1 MSETPSGNVELTN
14 ARAMR
19 FWILTLIG
27 VVVLFYILRDM
38 LLPFV
43 AGMAVAYF
51 LDPVADRLES
61 WRVPRG
67 VAACAIII
75 AFFAMLIVFLI
86 LLYPLLEA
94 QVVGFWDRLP
104 FYIERANQS
113 FVPAIRD
120 AVAIFTGSDGAEI
133 DIALQEGIEWI
144 SQDSLQLVGN
154 IFIGGI
160 NIVLLTLITPVVAF
174 FLLKDWDAIVAKVD
188 GWLPHD
194 YRDTIQQQS
203 RLVDSALAGFVRG
216 QATVCI
222 ILGTLYAVGWSFVGL
237 DFGLVLG
244 LMTGLFAFVPY
255 AGAFIGLFLAS
266 VIGAA
271 QFLPADLTQF
281 ALVVGVFGLVQ
292 ALDATF
298 ITPRLMGS
306 SINLHPV
313 WILFALMAG
322 ATVGGFLGVLVA
334 VPTAA
339 ILGVL
344 GRFVIGQY
352 LKSDYFLGRN
362 GASGVADASSQ
373 NLPKEE

>member
-1 MSETPSGNVELTN
+1 MTGQNPTPLELTT
-14 ARAMR
+14 ARALR
-19 FWILTLIG
+19 FWLLALLG
-27 VVVLFYILRDM
+27 VVVLFYLLRDM

-67 VAACAIII
+67 VASFAIII
-75 AFFAMLIVFLI
+75 AFFALLIIFLV
-86 LLYPLLEA
+86 LLYPLLES
-94 QVVGFWDRLP
+94 QIVGFWDRLP

-113 FVPAIRD
+113 FVPAIKD
-120 AVAIFTGSDGAEI
+120 ALVVFIGTDGSEI
-133 DIALQEGIEWI
+133 DLAVQEGIDWI
-144 SQDSLQLVGN
+144 SQDGLQFVGDV
-154 IFIGGI
+154 FIGGI
-160 NIVLLTLITPVVAF
+160 NVVLLTLITPVVGF
-174 FLLKDWDAIVAKVD
+174 FLLKDWDAMVDKVNS
-188 GWLPHD
+188 WLPHD
-194 YRDTIQQQS
+194 YSGIIREQS
-203 RLVDSALAGFVRG
+203 SLVDSALAGFVRG

-222 ILGTLYAVGWSFVGL
+222 ILGTLYAVGWTLVGL
-237 DFGLVLG
+237 DFGLVIG

-266 VIGAA
+266 VIAA
-271 QFLPADLTQF
+271 VQFLPDLAQF
-281 ALVVGVFGLVQ
+281 ALVIGVFGVVQ
-292 ALDATF
+292 ALDAAL

-344 GRFVIGQY
+344 SRFAIGQY
-352 LKSDYFLGRN
+352 LGSAYYLGRN
-362 GASGVADASSQ
+362 GKAPSAANEITETS
-373 NLPKEE
+373 EAE

>member
-19 FWILTLIG
+19 FWILTLLG
-27 VVVLFYILRDM
+27 VVVLFYVLRDM

-75 AFFAMLIVFLI
+75 AFFALLIVFLI
-86 LLYPLLEA
+86 LLYPLLET
-94 QVVGFWDRLP
+94 QVLGFWERLP

-120 AVAIFTGSDGAEI
+120 ALVIFTGSDGAQI
-133 DIALQEGIEWI
+133 DIAVQEGIEWI
-144 SQDSLQLVGN
+144 SQDSLLFVGN

-160 NIVLLTLITPVVAF
+160 NIVLLSLITPVVAF
-174 FLLKDWDAIVAKVD
+174 FLLKDWDTIVAKVN

-203 RLVDSALAGFVRG
+203 ALVDNALAGFVRG

-222 ILGTLYAVGWSFVGL
+222 ILGTLYAVGWSVVGL

-266 VIGAA
+266 VIGAV

-352 LKSDYFLGRN
+352 LKSKYFLGRN
-362 GASGVADASSQ
+362 GASGIADTSSQ
-373 NLPKEE
+373 NVPKEE